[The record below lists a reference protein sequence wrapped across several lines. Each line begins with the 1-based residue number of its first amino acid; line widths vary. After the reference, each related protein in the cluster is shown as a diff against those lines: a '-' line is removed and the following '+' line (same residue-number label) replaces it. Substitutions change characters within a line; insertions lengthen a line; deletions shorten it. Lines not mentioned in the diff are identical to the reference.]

1 MSNSRCES
9 VNVDRPLR
17 SNSRLNP
24 RIVEKIQAKMIC
36 CKESKPSLGSK
47 TTNHTYT
54 FSLVPF
60 LSEHFAEKDAPI
72 SVFRLSAL
80 SLTVPIAIPDVNT
93 YTTHVI
99 CHKILWMYCI
109 KYFKRLWRRSD
120 STPPA
125 KNLPIILGKEVVAAS
140 RRWRIPLRFDGL
152 TAFDFS
158 VAIQSE
164 ICLRS
169 SSRPT

>member
-1 MSNSRCES
+1 MSNSRFES

-80 SLTVPIAIPDVNT
+80 SLTVSIAIPDVNT

-125 KNLPIILGKEVVAAS
+125 KKLAHYS
-140 RRWRIPLRFDGL
+140 RKRGRGGISTMAHSLAFWWADS
-152 TAFDFS
+152 FDFS